1 MHQHLNIGEGEV
13 DFETIFRKL
22 KEMKFDGIAT
32 NSVFAWVDRAD
43 ESAQF
48 MLERLK
54 KELF

>member
-1 MHQHLNIGEGEV
+1 MK
-13 DFETIFRKL
+13 TIFRKL